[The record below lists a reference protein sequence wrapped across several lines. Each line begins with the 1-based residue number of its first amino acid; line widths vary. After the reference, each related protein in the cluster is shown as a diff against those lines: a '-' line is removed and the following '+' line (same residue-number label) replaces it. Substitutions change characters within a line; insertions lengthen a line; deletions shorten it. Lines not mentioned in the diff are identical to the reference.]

1 MKKIGIIDEANPG
14 GKKDNLGIELHT
26 NSLIKFINETSTPI
40 TVGIQGEWGSGKTS
54 LINSIHHSFE
64 SQEKVKQIWINAW
77 EYSLLSSPEEA
88 LLKIVTRMIDELV
101 EADPNKERVEKIKKG
116 AQVILKGAL
125 RIGASATLGLEAGKV
140 AEELTSSSGVSIS
153 ALRKQLTSVVEEM
166 AKRDTNPYEK
176 VIIYVDDL
184 DRIEPKNAV
193 AILELLKNIFSVPKC
208 VFILAIDYQVVVKG
222 LEDKFGKQTA
232 ENEWEFRA
240 FFDKIIQLPFMM
252 PMGQY
257 NIGQYVNS
265 LLVEIGFV
273 EGDGLDDLAVREIIM
288 RTIGGNPRSIKRLV
302 NSVSLIQIFS
312 EEKQI
317 AQEKNKKEGITSD
330 PNDDAKSIN
339 QEDEKFIL
347 FALLCLQIAFPPVYS
362 LLSREPNFILWNDE
376 LAFKETNRSEE
387 RAGAHA
393 HKTSEETKKIFDTEF
408 ETAKKTDDFNEEW
421 EQALFRICYGR
432 PRLKPRA
439 ADISK
444 FFSYIKD
451 DLLADKQEDLGSII
465 AEILNETSV
474 TSVTSTDQGQIV
486 LPEREGAYKRRYLD
500 GLDAWLLD
508 KTGEPTDDGWASSQ
522 QLDEEAAKFIR
533 VLHDD
538 IKENFPEAEIMYA
551 GEITC
556 YIEKHKL
563 LGFGGC
569 KEKGKIY
576 CDILRHYD
584 NDYKMPMV
592 GNNKPYVIK
601 KFVETKHYSTRGS
614 ERCGFVIPSL
624 KFYEENKEKYLKVL
638 KSSADMAL
646 TENWKKRLNI
656 SYAKGT
662 ISSVTVNL
670 NYKNPENPKIV
681 EACKKYL
688 DPDYTYEVS

>member
-14 GKKDNLGIELHT
+14 GNKDNLGIELHT
-26 NSLIKFINETSTPI
+26 NSLIKFIDATSTPI

-54 LINSIHHSFE
+54 LINSIHHSFD

-77 EYSLLSSPEEA
+77 EYSLLSSPEES

-101 EADPNKERVEKIKKG
+101 EADPNKDRVEKIKKG
-116 AQVILKGAL
+116 AQVMLKGAL
-125 RIGASATLGLEAGKV
+125 RIGAAATLGVEAGKV
-140 AEELTSSSGVSIS
+140 ADELTSSSGQSI
-153 ALRKQLTSVVEEM
+153 AVIRKQLADVVEEM
-166 AKRDTNPYEK
+166 AKRDSNPYEK

-208 VFILAIDYQVVVKG
+208 VFILAVDYQVVVKG
-222 LEDKFGKQTA
+222 LEHKFGKQTA

-265 LLVEIGFV
+265 LLIEIGFV

-317 AQEKNKKEGITSD
+317 ARENNKKEGITSD
-330 PNDDAKSIN
+330 PNDDAKVIN

-347 FALLCLQIAFPPVYS
+347 FALLCLQIAFPPVYG

-393 HKTSEETKKIFDTEF
+393 HKTSEETKKIFDIEF

-508 KTGEPTDDGWASSQ
+508 KKGEDKDGRPSSKS
-522 QLDEEAAKFIR
+522 LDEETSNLIR
-533 VLHDD
+533 IVHDD

-556 YIEKHKL
+556 YIEKHKF
-563 LGFGGC
+563 LGFSGREGGTVH
-569 KEKGKIY
+569 

-592 GNNKPYVIK
+592 GNNKPRVVK
-601 KFVETKHYSTRGS
+601 NFVEKKHYTTRGS
-614 ERCGFVIPSL
+614 ERCGFSIPSL
-624 KFYEENKEKYLKVL
+624 KFYEENKEKYFKVF

-662 ISSVTVNL
+662 ISSATINL
-670 NYKNPENPKIV
+670 DYKNPENPKIV

-688 DPDYTYEVS
+688 DPDYTYEVN